1 MSPSKLRRY
10 APILFPLL
18 IMLLVFGLV
27 SPVSAAENLSFQLE
41 GRLVGGR
48 MGLPGEQVVWVI
60 TLLNTG
66 IAPETNIL
74 ILDSVAPEL
83 RIDDVTASVGQV
95 SVAGQTVA
103 IALAELRPGDSQ
115 QFMLTTTILASPE
128 EGILE
133 NAAEIEGRGLSAATS
148 VQVARVLALPATGQ
162 TPWWRFWLLLMAGI
176 ALVIATV
183 TGLVRLDQ
191 VSQ

>member
-1 MSPSKLRRY
+1 MSPSKFRRY

-95 SVAGQTVA
+95 SVVGQTVA

>member
-1 MSPSKLRRY
+1 
-10 APILFPLL
+10 
-18 IMLLVFGLV
+18 MLLVFGLV

-95 SVAGQTVA
+95 SVVGQTVA

>member
-128 EGILE
+128 EGVLE

>member
-1 MSPSKLRRY
+1 MSPGKFRRY

-27 SPVSAAENLSFQLE
+27 SPVSAAENLAFQLE
-41 GRLVGGR
+41 GWLVGGR

-95 SVAGQTVA
+95 SVTGQTVA

-115 QFMLTTTILASPE
+115 QVMLTTTILASPE
-128 EGILE
+128 EGVLE

-162 TPWWRFWLLLMAGI
+162 TPWWRFWLLLIAGI

-183 TGLVRLDQ
+183 TGLVHLDQ